1 MQNSSINLYQN
12 LLPGI
17 SNVTLRIRYY
27 GLYAWLSKIYAR
39 KIGDT
44 GLRSWQRFVRRAE
57 ALYAL
62 IAESHGS
69 EHGVAGIQWAQRRL
83 HEGNAGTIDFAEDAE
98 PGSATY
104 DLKQAWGIYGL
115 AYASQ
120 LFEVG
125 VFARAPGHMIPVP
138 SKEIGEPLAAAFEA
152 VLGPLAE
159 RFFETIGRG
168 STGAAEL
175 DEFRIMTPSEIRAGS
190 EERDAYDE
198 LLFAATALQRGP
210 DLERRKTLLLVLALT
225 RQFGRA
231 PSIWDIR
238 WALYAG
244 HDDSNNALG
253 FTDTALEGQRWRW
266 WVYQAN
272 DLTHLCYETLLKF
285 ALDTL
290 EHYPAGI
297 ALAEL
302 IAECVAAITD
312 AAQDVPAGWSALVD
326 SIAIADHALERSHP
340 HAEFTLAG
348 EITRGARHDAAC
360 APETA
365 WLALKLLAVV
375 HKRASASGRLVRQE
389 FSALDP
395 TAFRSLL
402 TEMRFLEAQKD
413 KEFPRFLAGLIEE
426 RIIRRHLW
434 VALRKFRYQGDYTFL
449 IESDDGK
456 VRLRTKA
463 GPVYTNPR
471 LGPAITFLRDIHLI
485 DDEGLTAL
493 GEKRIAGA

>member
-1 MQNSSINLYQN
+1 M
-12 LLPGI
+12 
-17 SNVTLRIRYY
+17 
-27 GLYAWLSKIYAR
+27 
-39 KIGDT
+39 
-44 GLRSWQRFVRRAE
+44 RRAE

-62 IAESHGS
+62 IADRHGS
-69 EHGVAGIQWAQRRL
+69 EHGVAGILWAQRRL
-83 HEGNAGTIDFAEDAE
+83 HEGNGEAIEFAQDAE

-104 DLKQAWGIYGL
+104 YLKQAWGIYGL

-125 VFARAPGHMIPVP
+125 VLAQAPGHMIPVP
-138 SKEIGEPLAAAFEA
+138 SKEIGEPLAAAFEMA
-152 VLGPLAE
+152 LGPLAD

-168 STGAAEL
+168 NTGAAEL
-175 DEFRIMTPSEIRAGS
+175 DEFRIMTPSEIRNGS
-190 EERDAYDE
+190 EERDAYEE
-198 LLFAATALQRGP
+198 LLFAASGLERGS

-231 PSIWDIR
+231 PNVWDIR

-244 HDDSNNALG
+244 HDDGNKALG
-253 FTDTALEGQRWRW
+253 FTDTALEAQRWRW

-272 DLTHLCYETLLKF
+272 DLTHLCYGTLLKF
-285 ALDTL
+285 TLDML
-290 EHYPAGI
+290 ESYPAGI

-302 IAECVAAITD
+302 IAQGVAAITN
-312 AAQDVPAGWSALVD
+312 AAEEQPASWGALVER
-326 SIAIADHALERSHP
+326 IALADHALERSHP
-340 HAEFTLAG
+340 HAEFILAE
-348 EITRGARHDAAC
+348 EITRGARHDGTC

-375 HKRASASGRLVRQE
+375 HKRARMSERLIRQE
-389 FSALDP
+389 FSGLDP

-402 TEMRFLEAQKD
+402 TEMRFLDAQKD
-413 KEFPRFLAGLIEE
+413 KEFPRFLSGLIEE

-449 IESDDGK
+449 IETDDGK

-485 DDEGLTAL
+485 DDDGLTAL
-493 GEKRIAGA
+493 GEKRLAAA